1 MPQSNK
7 WRREND
13 IISTKGVSEVA
24 TDVIQKG
31 VAVCACLLL
40 PLICATSYGAC
51 TVVDLFAGVGG
62 LSYGLAQH
70 PGFDVVLA
78 NEIDEDIA
86 KAYELN
92 HTNVVM
98 LTCGIEEL
106 TGPLLERSLNGR
118 VVDLIVGGPPCQSY
132 STAGKRQMDARANLF
147 KEYKR
152 VLVLLRPKAFI
163 FENVRGL
170 LSMEDGQLLK
180 RIKEEF
186 EEVGYD
192 VKYKLL
198 DAANYGVPQH
208 RERVIIVGMRG
219 KNNFEY
225 PAATHGAESGLLPMV
240 TLKDALSDLPRIGPG
255 ESATA
260 YVSPPQNWYQELM
273 RKDAGDVLTE
283 YSSPKSGDR
292 IVKIMKMLKEG
303 EDKTD
308 LPVDI
313 RPKAGFANT
322 YGKLWWD
329 KPSGTI
335 TRNFATPSSARC
347 IHPIDSRALSIREGA
362 RFQSFPDNYQ
372 FYGSDEKKR
381 IEIGNAV
388 PPILAKALAEPILKA
403 LTSMAP

>member
-1 MPQSNK
+1 MNAYVDRKVVTASVCLF
-7 WRREND
+7 
-13 IISTKGVSEVA
+13 IS
-24 TDVIQKG
+24 VI
-31 VAVCACLLL
+31 CTRL
-40 PLICATSYGAC
+40 YGAY

-70 PGFDVVLA
+70 PDFEVILA

-118 VVDLIVGGPPCQSY
+118 SVDLVVGGPPCQSY
-132 STAGKRQMDARANLF
+132 STAGKRRMDARANLF

-152 VLVLLRPKAFI
+152 VLTLLRPKVFI

-170 LSMEDGQLLK
+170 MSMEDGQLIK

-198 DAANYGVPQH
+198 DAANFGVPQH
-208 RERVIIVGMRG
+208 RERIIIVGVKG

-225 PAATHGAESGLLPMV
+225 PAATHGAELGLLPMV
-240 TLKDALSDLPRIGPG
+240 TLKDALGDLPRIGPG
-255 ESATA
+255 GSATA
-260 YVSPPQNWYQELM
+260 YTSPPQNGYQELM
-273 RKDAGDVLTE
+273 RRNSGDILTE
-283 YSSPKSGDR
+283 YSSPKNGDR
-292 IVKIMKMLKEG
+292 IVKIMQMLKEG

-308 LPVDI
+308 LPDDI
-313 RPKAGFANT
+313 RPKAGFANS

-362 RFQSFPDNYQ
+362 RLQSFPDDYQ

-388 PPILAKALAEPILKA
+388 PPLFAKALAEPILKV
-403 LTSMAP
+403 LISDMP